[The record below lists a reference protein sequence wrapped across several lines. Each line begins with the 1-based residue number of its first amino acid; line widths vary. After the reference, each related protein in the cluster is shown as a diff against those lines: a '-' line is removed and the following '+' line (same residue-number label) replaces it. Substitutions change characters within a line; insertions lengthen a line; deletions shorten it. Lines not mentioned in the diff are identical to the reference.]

1 MDLVGSLAL
10 CAVLLALGLAA
21 ALAVAVA
28 GRRRLEDEL
37 QAVRADLRDL
47 RKRLD
52 TLVEP
57 VETGPRPL
65 VDPVETRPATEYL
78 ITTLPT
84 EGPEEA
90 TPISSGQFVSVAVG
104 ESMVRIVSLA
114 YGVGR
119 ALSPQQRNR
128 IRFEMG
134 REVKRSRRQRR
145 RDLKDA
151 RRDLRTRGSTGPR
164 PDLAEDAA

>member
-1 MDLVGSLAL
+1 MDLVGWLAL

-21 ALAVAVA
+21 ALAVAVV

-37 QAVRADLRDL
+37 QEVRADLGDL

-52 TLVEP
+52 SLAEP
-57 VETGPRPL
+57 DPPVDRVETS
-65 VDPVETRPATEYL
+65 PATEYL

-84 EGPEEA
+84 EGPEET

-104 ESMVRIVSLA
+104 ESVVRIVSLA
-114 YGVGR
+114 YGVRR

-145 RDLKDA
+145 RDLRDA
-151 RRDLRTRGSTGPR
+151 RRDLRTRRSAGSR